1 MLPSFFVYFHPKNK
15 ILRHYIER
23 KQKVVLSEDRIQ
35 MAFDM
40 GDDVKDYLPIDAS
53 YTTEKKNLSRED
65 RNIY

>member
-1 MLPSFFVYFHPKNK
+1 M
-15 ILRHYIER
+15 
-23 KQKVVLSEDRIQ
+23 LSEDRIQ